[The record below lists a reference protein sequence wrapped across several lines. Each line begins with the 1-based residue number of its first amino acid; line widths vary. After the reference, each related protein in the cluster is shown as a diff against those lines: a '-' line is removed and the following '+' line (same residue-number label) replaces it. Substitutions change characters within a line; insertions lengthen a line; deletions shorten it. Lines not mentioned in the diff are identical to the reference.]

1 MIIIAIIMISNF
13 MIIVDANFLSRIRIH
28 NVFLKT
34 FVKRSDAVSDFDCIL
49 DQ

>member
-1 MIIIAIIMISNF
+1 MIIIAIIMIFNF
-13 MIIVDANFLSRIRIH
+13 MIIVDANFLSRIH

-34 FVKRSDAVSDFDCIL
+34 FVKTRDAVSDFDCIL

>member
-13 MIIVDANFLSRIRIH
+13 MIIVDANFLSCIH
-28 NVFLKT
+28 NVFIK
-34 FVKRSDAVSDFDCIL
+34 SDAVSDFDCIL